1 MKKIIYPV
9 ILLTLLSL
17 ASCKSKKNMVSTL
30 PSPVLNTDSVHA
42 DTAATVPADVF
53 APDHAGLKELDV
65 SKEKKSEPA
74 KKQTIAGTES
84 ADRVLREAK
93 ITSSTE
99 SVSSAY
105 TGVDRVVKYDF
116 THRDVPEAFEGFR
129 IAFVSDLHYKS
140 LLKEQG
146 LNNLVRLLI
155 AQKADVLLM
164 GGDYQEGCE
173 YVEPLFAA
181 LSRVKTPMG
190 TYGVMGNN
198 DYERCHDEIVRTMK
212 HYGMRVLEHEV
223 DTLRKD
229 GQQIIIAGVRNPFD
243 LTHNGVSPTLALSP
257 KDFVILLVHTPCSGR
272 AYPRRTS
279 PCLWSRPGVKFSLRE
294 PLLNRAGLQHRKN
307 SPYYNKRNR
316 HFTTPDS
323 HWCTGRSGNDNASSV
338 GGVVL

>member
-1 MKKIIYPV
+1 
-9 ILLTLLSL
+9 
-17 ASCKSKKNMVSTL
+17 
-30 PSPVLNTDSVHA
+30 
-42 DTAATVPADVF
+42 
-53 APDHAGLKELDV
+53 
-65 SKEKKSEPA
+65 
-74 KKQTIAGTES
+74 
-84 ADRVLREAK
+84 
-93 ITSSTE
+93 
-99 SVSSAY
+99 
-105 TGVDRVVKYDF
+105 
-116 THRDVPEAFEGFR
+116 
-129 IAFVSDLHYKS
+129 
-140 LLKEQG
+140 
-146 LNNLVRLLI
+146 
-155 AQKADVLLM
+155 
-164 GGDYQEGCE
+164 
-173 YVEPLFAA
+173 
-181 LSRVKTPMG
+181 MG

-257 KDFVILLVHTPCSGR
+257 KDFVILLVHTPDYIEDVSVANTDLALAGHTHG
-272 AYPRRTS
+272 RTS
-279 PCLWSRPGVKFSLRE
+279 PCLWSRPGVKFSLRK

>member
-1 MKKIIYPV
+1 MKKIIYSV

-42 DTAATVPADVF
+42 DTASTVPADVF

-105 TGVDRVVKYDF
+105 AGVDRVVKYDF

-173 YVEPLFAA
+173 YVEPLFSA
-181 LSRVKTPMG
+181 LARV
-190 TYGVMGNN
+190 
-198 DYERCHDEIVRTMK
+198 RCPFPCENAHGDIR
-212 HYGMRVLEHEV
+212 
-223 DTLRKD
+223 
-229 GQQIIIAGVRNPFD
+229 RN
-243 LTHNGVSPTLALSP
+243 G
-257 KDFVILLVHTPCSGR
+257 K
-272 AYPRRTS
+272 
-279 PCLWSRPGVKFSLRE
+279 
-294 PLLNRAGLQHRKN
+294 Q
-307 SPYYNKRNR
+307 
-316 HFTTPDS
+316 
-323 HWCTGRSGNDNASSV
+323 
-338 GGVVL
+338 

>member
-42 DTAATVPADVF
+42 DTVATVPADVF

-164 GGDYQEGCE
+164 GGD
-173 YVEPLFAA
+173 
-181 LSRVKTPMG
+181 
-190 TYGVMGNN
+190 
-198 DYERCHDEIVRTMK
+198 
-212 HYGMRVLEHEV
+212 
-223 DTLRKD
+223 RK
-229 GQQIIIAGVRNPFD
+229 
-243 LTHNGVSPTLALSP
+243 
-257 KDFVILLVHTPCSGR
+257 
-272 AYPRRTS
+272 
-279 PCLWSRPGVKFSLRE
+279 
-294 PLLNRAGLQHRKN
+294 
-307 SPYYNKRNR
+307 
-316 HFTTPDS
+316 
-323 HWCTGRSGNDNASSV
+323 SV
-338 GGVVL
+338 V